1 MASLKIRIFKGPAT
15 EPSTTVSIPV
25 GVLKI
30 ASNLIPRQAAAEL
43 EQQGVDLQAII
54 QAADNP
60 EAHGTLAVVEQHEKN
75 ERIVVA
81 VE

>member
-30 ASNLIPRQAAAEL
+30 ASSLIPRQAAAEL
-43 EQQGVDLQAII
+43 EEQGVDLEAII
-54 QAADNP
+54 RAAEDP
-60 EAHGTLAVVEQHEKN
+60 DAHGTLAVVEQHEKN
-75 ERIVVA
+75 ERIVIA